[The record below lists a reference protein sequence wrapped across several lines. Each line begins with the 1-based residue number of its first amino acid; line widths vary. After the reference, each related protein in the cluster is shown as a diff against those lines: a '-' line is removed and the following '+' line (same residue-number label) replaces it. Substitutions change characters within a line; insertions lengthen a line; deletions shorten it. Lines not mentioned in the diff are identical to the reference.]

1 MKNWL
6 PLVLGPA
13 LAMDSM
19 PGTCAARRQC
29 KERAGD
35 GGANRVFQLEVFVCE
50 LFSVYALATR
60 SVESRKITAL
70 YHEALD
76 DAVEDAAAVAAA
88 ASSRSSSMVARQ
100 CLPEAFLSCA
110 KRAKVL

>member
-1 MKNWL
+1 
-6 PLVLGPA
+6 
-13 LAMDSM
+13 MDSM

-29 KERAGD
+29 KKRAGD

-100 CLPEAFLSCA
+100 SSRSSTLVRQCLPEAFLSCA

>member
-1 MKNWL
+1 M
-6 PLVLGPA
+6 
-13 LAMDSM
+13 
-19 PGTCAARRQC
+19 
-29 KERAGD
+29 E
-35 GGANRVFQLEVFVCE
+35 GANRVFELEVFVCE

-88 ASSRSSSMVARQ
+88 ASSRSSTLARR